1 MGHYMYETLC
11 KFLMNEASCK
21 GKNVPVNFDGA
32 SKEVFTRKHFMEC
45 FKSCQGVEVLRKFY
59 IKGDSY

>member
-1 MGHYMYETLC
+1 MRTTSFMGHYMYETLC

-45 FKSCQGVEVLRKFY
+45 FE
-59 IKGDSY
+59 